1 MSHARYVNPYVNDC
15 VTATIPNYYVKVKVG
30 ENFGYRKVSCWT
42 THAIS
47 VIFIV
52 GLTDSI

>member
-1 MSHARYVNPYVNDC
+1 MLQTSEFGSKSI
-15 VTATIPNYYVKVKVG
+15 VTLKLGDQIWNI
-30 ENFGYRKVSCWT
+30 KVSLGT

-52 GLTDSI
+52 GLTDSICSDRSE